1 MRKGWWAAAALFTAA
16 SVVAAQPPPSA
27 APATPA
33 PPPSSRTADGDARLQ
48 RIRARKEALAR
59 DLAKLRGQEKS
70 LLGEVERLE
79 LEVRLRGE
87 QLRETQVVLL
97 RTNEQMEQSGRRLRE
112 LEASLAAARPALAA
126 RARALYKLGALSYL
140 RLLLS
145 VERPSDAIR
154 GYRFVSALA
163 RRDKERIAGFR
174 ADLIALAA
182 TRADLSAKAQQAA
195 VLRTELARTRSALD
209 ADRKKKSELLTSL
222 VEKKEVHT
230 AYLQELE
237 DAEGKLTQLLGGLGQ
252 GEVSLPFA
260 AFRGTL
266 RWPVVGP
273 VRTTF
278 GRHKHP
284 KFETYTVQNGI
295 EIAAAADTPV
305 GAVHEGTVV
314 FADHFRGYGLMVVVD
329 HGDKHHTL
337 YAHLAEARVV
347 AGQRV
352 AAGELVGTVG
362 ATSLGGPGLYF
373 EVRREGKP
381 QDPLEW
387 LDRP

>member
-1 MRKGWWAAAALFTAA
+1 MRRGGWAAVVLVAAA
-16 SVVAAQPPPSA
+16 SGAAAQAPPSRA
-27 APATPA
+27 
-33 PPPSSRTADGDARLQ
+33 ADGDARLQ
-48 RIRARKEALAR
+48 RIRARKDALAR
-59 DLAKLRGQEKS
+59 DLEKLRGQEKS
-70 LLGEVERLE
+70 LLGDVERLE

-87 QLRETQVVLL
+87 QLRETQVVLQ
-97 RTNEQMEQSGRRLRE
+97 RTNEEIERSGRRVRE
-112 LEASLAAARPALAA
+112 LEATLAAARPALAA
-126 RARALYKLGALSYL
+126 RARALYKLGELSYL

-145 VERPSDAIR
+145 VERPSDAIQ
-154 GYRFVSALA
+154 GYRFVSSLA

-174 ADLIALAA
+174 ADLLALET
-182 TRADLSAKAQQAA
+182 TRAELSVRAQQAA
-195 VLRTELARTRSALD
+195 VLRTDLARTRAALD

-237 DAEGKLTQLLGGLGQ
+237 DAEGKLSQLLGGLGP
-252 GEVSLPFA
+252 GEVSLPIA

-266 RWPVVGP
+266 RWPVAGP

-314 FADHFRGYGLMVVVD
+314 FSDLFRGYGLMVVVD

-337 YAHLAEARVV
+337 YAHLAEARVTP
-347 AGQRV
+347 GQRV

-387 LDRP
+387 LDKP

>member
-1 MRKGWWAAAALFTAA
+1 MRKGWWAAAALSAAA
-16 SVVAAQPPPSA
+16 SGVAAQAPPSD
-27 APATPA
+27 APVA
-33 PPPSSRTADGDARLQ
+33 PDARLQ
-48 RIRARKEALAR
+48 RIRARKDALSR
-59 DLAKLRGQEKS
+59 DLDKLRGQEKS
-70 LLGEVERLE
+70 LLGDVERLE

-97 RTNEQMEQSGRRLRE
+97 RTNEQMEQSGRRLRD
-112 LEASLAAARPALAA
+112 LEANLAAARPALAA
-126 RARALYKLGALSYL
+126 RARALYKLGELSYL

-145 VERPSDAIR
+145 VERPSDAIQ

-163 RRDKERIAGFR
+163 RRDKERITGFR
-174 ADLIALAA
+174 ADLLALAV
-182 TRADLSAKAQQAA
+182 TRAELSAKAQQAA
-195 VLRTELARTRSALD
+195 VLRTELARTRAALD

-260 AFRGTL
+260 TFRGTL
-266 RWPVVGP
+266 RWPLAGP

-305 GAVHEGTVV
+305 GTVHEGTVV
-314 FADHFRGYGLMVVVD
+314 FADLFRGYGRMVVVD

-337 YAHLAEARVV
+337 YAHLAEVRVA

-373 EVRREGKP
+373 EVRREGRP

-387 LDRP
+387 LDKP

>member
-1 MRKGWWAAAALFTAA
+1 VWAAVAFAAAVSGA
-16 SVVAAQPPPSA
+16 AAQSPPSRA
-27 APATPA
+27 AE
-33 PPPSSRTADGDARLQ
+33 GDARLQ

-70 LLGEVERLE
+70 LLGDVERLE

-87 QLRETQVVLL
+87 QLRETQAVLL
-97 RTNEQMEQSGRRLRE
+97 RTNEQIEQSGRRLRE

-126 RARALYKLGALSYL
+126 RARALYKLGELSYL

-145 VERPSDAIR
+145 VERPSDAIQ
-154 GYRFVSALA
+154 GYRFVSSLA

-174 ADLIALAA
+174 ADLDALEV
-182 TRADLSAKAQQAA
+182 TRAELSARAQQASA
-195 VLRTELARTRSALD
+195 LRTDLARTRAALD

-237 DAEGKLTQLLGGLGQ
+237 DAEGKLSQLLGGLGT
-252 GEVSLPFA
+252 GEVSLPIA

-266 RWPVVGP
+266 RWPVAGP

-295 EIAAAADTPV
+295 EIAAAAETPV

-314 FADHFRGYGLMVVVD
+314 FADLFRGYGLMVVLD

-337 YAHLAEARVV
+337 YAHLAEARV
-347 AGQRV
+347 APGQRV

-387 LDRP
+387 LDKP

>member
-1 MRKGWWAAAALFTAA
+1 MRKGWGAAAVWCAAATA
-16 SVVAAQPPPSA
+16 VAAQSLPSPPPPTPPPAS
-27 APATPA
+27 PATGGD
-33 PPPSSRTADGDARLQ
+33 SRLS
-48 RIRARKEALAR
+48 RIRARKDALAR
-59 DLAKLRGQEKS
+59 DLEKMRGQEKS
-70 LLGEVERLE
+70 LLGDVERLE
-79 LEVRLRGE
+79 LEVRLRSE
-87 QLRETQVVLL
+87 QLRETQVVLQ
-97 RTNEQMEQSGRRLRE
+97 RANEEIDQSGRRLRA
-112 LEASLAAARPALAA
+112 LDASLAAARPALAA
-126 RARALYKLGALSYL
+126 RARALYKLGELSYL

-145 VERPSDAIR
+145 VERPSDAIQ

-174 ADLIALAA
+174 ADLLALAA
-182 TRADLSAKAQQAA
+182 TRAHLEAQAQQAA
-195 VLRTELARTRSALD
+195 ALRTDLARTRSALD
-209 ADRKKKSELLTSL
+209 ADRRKKSELLTSL

-237 DAEGKLTQLLGGLGQ
+237 DAEGKLTQLLGGLGG

-266 RWPVVGP
+266 RWPVAGP
-273 VRTTF
+273 VRSTF

-284 KFETYTVQNGI
+284 KFDTYTVQNGI
-295 EIAAAADTPV
+295 EIAAPADTPV

-314 FADHFRGYGLMVVVD
+314 FADHVRGDGLMVVVD

-337 YAHLAEARVV
+337 YANLAEARVV
-347 AGQRV
+347 PGQRV

-362 ATSLGGPGLYF
+362 STSLGGPGLYF
-373 EVRREGKP
+373 EVRREGRP

-387 LDRP
+387 LDAH

>member
-1 MRKGWWAAAALFTAA
+1 VRRGWWAAAALLALATG
-16 SVVAAQPPPSA
+16 
-27 APATPA
+27 TPA
-33 PPPSSRTADGDARLQ
+33 QSPDGDARLS
-48 RIRARKEALAR
+48 RIRSRKEALSR

-70 LLGEVERLE
+70 LLGDVERLE

-87 QLRETQVVLL
+87 QLRETQIVLQ
-97 RTNEQMEQSGRRLRE
+97 RTNEEIQRSSSRLKE

-126 RARALYKLGALSYL
+126 RARALYKLGELSYL

-145 VERPSDAIR
+145 VERPSDAIT

-163 RRDKERIAGFR
+163 RRDKEKIAGFR
-174 ADLIALAA
+174 SDLMALGA
-182 TRADLSAKAQQAA
+182 TRAELEARAQQAA
-195 VLRTELARTRSALD
+195 VLRVDLGRARAALD
-209 ADRKKKSELLTSL
+209 ADRKKKSALLTSL
-222 VEKKEVHT
+222 VEKKEVHA

-237 DAEGKLTQLLGGLGQ
+237 DAEGKLTQLLGGLVQ
-252 GEVSLPFA
+252 GDVSLPIA

-266 RWPVVGP
+266 RWPVAGP

-295 EIAAAADTPV
+295 EIAVPADTPV

-314 FADHFRGYGLMVVVD
+314 FADLFRGYGLMVVLD

-337 YAHLAEARVV
+337 YAHLAEVRA
-347 AGQRV
+347 APGARV
-352 AAGELVGTVG
+352 AAGELIGTVG
-362 ATSLGGPGLYF
+362 STSLGGPGLYF
-373 EVRREGKP
+373 EVRREGRP
-381 QDPLEW
+381 QDPIEW
-387 LDRP
+387 LDRQ

>member
-1 MRKGWWAAAALFTAA
+1 VRRGGWAAAALLAVASGLTAQ
-16 SVVAAQPPPSA
+16 SPE
-27 APATPA
+27 
-33 PPPSSRTADGDARLQ
+33 GDARLQ
-48 RIRARKEALAR
+48 RIRSRKESLAR

-70 LLGEVERLE
+70 LLGDVERLE

-87 QLRETQVVLL
+87 EFRETQVVLQ
-97 RTNEQMEQSGRRLRE
+97 RTNGEIEHSGRRLKA
-112 LEASLAAARPALAA
+112 LEASLAVARPALAA
-126 RARALYKLGALSYL
+126 RARALYKLGELSYL

-163 RRDKERIAGFR
+163 RRDKEKIAGFR
-174 ADLIALAA
+174 SDLAA
-182 TRADLSAKAQQAA
+182 LETTRAELAVKAQEAA
-195 VLRTELARTRSALD
+195 VLRTELARTRGALD

-237 DAEGKLTQLLGGLGQ
+237 DAEGKLTRLLGGLGQ
-252 GEVSLPFA
+252 GEVSIPIA

-266 RWPVVGP
+266 RWPVAGP
-273 VRTTF
+273 VRSTF

-295 EIAAAADTPV
+295 EIAAVADTPV

-314 FADHFRGYGLMVVVD
+314 FADLFRGYGLMVVVD

-337 YAHLAEARVV
+337 YAHLAQARV
-347 AGQRV
+347 APGQRV

-373 EVRREGKP
+373 EVRREGRS
-381 QDPLEW
+381 QDPVEW
-387 LDRP
+387 LDRQ

>member
-1 MRKGWWAAAALFTAA
+1 VSRGWGWAAVVLCAATAG
-16 SVVAAQPPPSA
+16 VFAQAPSPA
-27 APATPA
+27 APDP
-33 PPPSSRTADGDARLQ
+33 RLQ

-59 DLAKLRGQEKS
+59 DLEKLRGQEKS

-87 QLRETQVVLL
+87 QLRETQVVLQ
-97 RTNEQMEQSGRRLRE
+97 RTNEQMEQSGRRVRE
-112 LEASLAAARPALAA
+112 LEATLAAARPALAA
-126 RARALYKLGALSYL
+126 RARALYKLGELSYL

-154 GYRFVSALA
+154 GYRFVSSLA

-174 ADLIALAA
+174 ADLLALEA
-182 TRADLSAKAQQAA
+182 TRVELAVKAQQAA
-195 VLRTELARTRSALD
+195 VLRTELGRARSALD

-237 DAEGKLTQLLGGLGQ
+237 EAEGKLTQLLAGLGP
-252 GEVSLPFA
+252 GDVSLPIA

-266 RWPVVGP
+266 RWPVAGP
-273 VRTTF
+273 VRTSF

-284 KFETYTVQNGI
+284 KFETYTVHNGI

-337 YAHLAEARVV
+337 YAQLAEARV
-347 AGQRV
+347 APGQRV
-352 AAGELVGTVG
+352 AAGEMVGTVG

-373 EVRREGKP
+373 EVRREGRP
-381 QDPLEW
+381 QDPQEW
-387 LDRP
+387 LDSR

>member
-1 MRKGWWAAAALFTAA
+1 VAAAVLAVAHA
-16 SVVAAQPPPSA
+16 AAQVP
-27 APATPA
+27 
-33 PPPSSRTADGDARLQ
+33 DGEARLQ
-48 RIRARKEALAR
+48 RIRARKDALSR
-59 DLAKLRGQEKS
+59 DLDKMRGQEKS
-70 LLGEVERLE
+70 LLGDVERLE

-87 QLRETQVVLL
+87 QLRETQVVLQ
-97 RTNEQMEQSGRRLRE
+97 RANEQIEQSSRRLRE

-126 RARALYKLGALSYL
+126 RARALYKLGELSYL

-145 VERPSDAIR
+145 VERPSDAIQ

-174 ADLIALAA
+174 SDLTAVAA
-182 TRADLSAKAQQAA
+182 TRADLETKAGQAA
-195 VLRTELARTRSALD
+195 ALRAELARTRTALD
-209 ADRKKKSELLTSL
+209 ADRKRKSELLTSL

-230 AYLQELE
+230 AYLQELG
-237 DAEGKLTQLLGGLGQ
+237 DAEGKLEQLLGGLG
-252 GEVSLPFA
+252 GSEVSLPIA

-273 VRTTF
+273 VRSTF

-284 KFETYTVQNGI
+284 KFDTYTVQNGI
-295 EIAAAADTPV
+295 EIEAPADTPV

-337 YAHLAEARVV
+337 YAHLAETRVV
-347 AGQRV
+347 PGQRV
-352 AAGELVGTVG
+352 GAGELVGTVG
-362 ATSLGGPGLYF
+362 STSLGGPGLYF
-373 EVRREGKP
+373 EVRSDGKP

-387 LDRP
+387 LDKQ

>member
-1 MRKGWWAAAALFTAA
+1 VRKGWWAAAALFAAA
-16 SVVAAQPPPSA
+16 SGVAAQAPPSA
-27 APATPA
+27 APPA
-33 PPPSSRTADGDARLQ
+33 PDARLQ
-48 RIRARKEALAR
+48 RIRARKDALAR

-97 RTNEQMEQSGRRLRE
+97 RTNEQIEQSGRRLRE

-126 RARALYKLGALSYL
+126 RARALYKLGELSYL

-145 VERPSDAIR
+145 VERPSDAIQ

-174 ADLIALAA
+174 ADLLALAA
-182 TRADLSAKAQQAA
+182 TRAELSAKAQQAA

-209 ADRKKKSELLTSL
+209 ADRKEKSELLTSL

-237 DAEGKLTQLLGGLGQ
+237 DAEGKLSQLLGGLGP
-252 GEVSLPFA
+252 GEVSLPIA

-266 RWPVVGP
+266 RWPLAGP
-273 VRTTF
+273 VRTAF

-314 FADHFRGYGLMVVVD
+314 FADLFRGYGLMIVVD

-387 LDRP
+387 LDSH

>member
-1 MRKGWWAAAALFTAA
+1 MRERLWAAAGLVVAA
-16 SVVAAQPPPSA
+16 AAVLAAQPPE
-27 APATPA
+27 
-33 PPPSSRTADGDARLQ
+33 DDARL
-48 RIRARKEALAR
+48 RKIRSRKEALAR
-59 DLAKLRGQEKS
+59 DLEKLRGQEMS

-87 QLRETQVVLL
+87 QLRETQAVLV
-97 RTNEQMEQSGRRLRE
+97 RTNEQIGRSTRRVQE
-112 LEASLAAARPALAA
+112 LESSLATARPALAA
-126 RARALYKLGALSYL
+126 RARALYKLGELSYL

-163 RRDKERIAGFR
+163 RRDKEKIAGFR
-174 ADLIALAA
+174 ADLAALEA
-182 TRADLSAKAQQAA
+182 TRADLSVKARQAA
-195 VLRTELARTRSALD
+195 ALRSDLARTRSALD
-209 ADRKKKSELLTSL
+209 ADRRKKSELLTSL
-222 VEKKEVHT
+222 VERKEVHA

-252 GEVSLPFA
+252 GDVSLPIA

-266 RWPVVGP
+266 RWPVAGP

-284 KFETYTVQNGI
+284 KFETYTIQNGI

-314 FADHFRGYGLMVVVD
+314 FAELFRGYGLMVVVD

-337 YAHLAEARVV
+337 YAHLAEARV
-347 AGQRV
+347 ATGQRV
-352 AAGELVGTVG
+352 AAGELLGTVG
-362 ATSLGGPGLYF
+362 STSLGGPGLYF
-373 EVRREGKP
+373 EVRREGRP

-387 LDRP
+387 LDRQ

>member
-1 MRKGWWAAAALFTAA
+1 VRRGWWAAAALLALATG
-16 SVVAAQPPPSA
+16 
-27 APATPA
+27 TPA
-33 PPPSSRTADGDARLQ
+33 QSPDGDARLS
-48 RIRARKEALAR
+48 RIKSRKDAIAR

-70 LLGEVERLE
+70 LLGDVQRLE

-87 QLRETQVVLL
+87 QLRETQMVLQ
-97 RTNEQMEQSGRRLRE
+97 RTNEEIQRSSTRLKD

-126 RARALYKLGALSYL
+126 RARALYKLGELSYL

-145 VERPSDAIR
+145 VERPSDAIT

-163 RRDKERIAGFR
+163 RRDKEKIAGFR
-174 ADLIALAA
+174 SDLQSLAT
-182 TRADLSAKAQQAA
+182 TRAELEARAQQAA
-195 VLRTELARTRSALD
+195 SLRVELGRARAALD

-222 VEKKEVHT
+222 VEKKEVHA

-237 DAEGKLTQLLGGLGQ
+237 DAEGKLTQLLAGLGP
-252 GEVSLPFA
+252 GDVSLPIA

-266 RWPVVGP
+266 RWPVAGP

-284 KFETYTVQNGI
+284 KFETYTVHNGI
-295 EIAAAADTPV
+295 EIAVPADTPV

-314 FADHFRGYGLMVVVD
+314 FADLFRGYGLMVVLD

-337 YAHLAEARVV
+337 YAHLAEVRV
-347 AGQRV
+347 APGARV
-352 AAGELVGTVG
+352 AAGELIGTVG
-362 ATSLGGPGLYF
+362 STSLGGPGLYF
-373 EVRREGKP
+373 EVRREGRP
-381 QDPLEW
+381 QDPIEW
-387 LDRP
+387 LDKPSQ

>member
-1 MRKGWWAAAALFTAA
+1 MKKGWWAAAAWLALA
-16 SVVAAQPPPSA
+16 SGVPAQSP
-27 APATPA
+27 
-33 PPPSSRTADGDARLQ
+33 DGDARLL
-48 RIRARKEALAR
+48 RIRARKDALAR

-70 LLGEVERLE
+70 LLGDVERLE

-97 RTNEQMEQSGRRLRE
+97 RTNEQIAQSSRRLE
-112 LEASLAAARPALAA
+112 DLEASLATARPALAA
-126 RARALYKLGALSYL
+126 RARALYKLGELSYL

-145 VERPSDAIR
+145 VERPSDALR

-163 RRDKERIAGFR
+163 RRDKEKIAGFR
-174 ADLIALAA
+174 SDLRALET
-182 TRADLSAKAQQAA
+182 TRAELSVKAQQAA

-209 ADRKKKSELLTSL
+209 ADRRKKSELLTSL

-252 GEVSLPFA
+252 GEVSLPIA

-266 RWPVVGP
+266 RWPVAGP

-284 KFETYTVQNGI
+284 RFETYTVQNGI

-314 FADHFRGYGLMVVVD
+314 FADLFRGYGLMVVVD

-337 YAHLAEARVV
+337 YAHLAEARV
-347 AGQRV
+347 APGQRV
-352 AAGELVGTVG
+352 AAGELLGTVG

-373 EVRREGKP
+373 EVRREGRP
-381 QDPLEW
+381 QDPVEW
-387 LDRP
+387 LDKP

>member
-1 MRKGWWAAAALFTAA
+1 VRKGWWAAAALAAAA
-16 SVVAAQPPPSA
+16 SGVAAQAPPSGV
-27 APATPA
+27 
-33 PPPSSRTADGDARLQ
+33 ADGDPRLQ
-48 RIRARKEALAR
+48 RIRARKDALAR

-70 LLGEVERLE
+70 LLGDVQRLE

-87 QLRETQVVLL
+87 QLRETQAVLL

-126 RARALYKLGALSYL
+126 RARALYKLGELSYL

-145 VERPSDAIR
+145 VERPSDAIQ

-163 RRDKERIAGFR
+163 RRDKERIEGFR
-174 ADLIALAA
+174 ADLQALAV
-182 TRADLSAKAQQAA
+182 TRAELRAKAQQASA
-195 VLRTELARTRSALD
+195 LRTELARTRSALD

-252 GEVSLPFA
+252 GEVSLPIA

-266 RWPVVGP
+266 RWPLAGP

-278 GRHKHP
+278 GRHRHP

-314 FADHFRGYGLMVVVD
+314 FADLFRGYGLMVVVD

-337 YAHLAEARVV
+337 YAHLAEARVS

-373 EVRREGKP
+373 EVRREGRP

-387 LDRP
+387 LDSR

>member
-1 MRKGWWAAAALFTAA
+1 MRKGWWAAAAVLAAA
-16 SVVAAQPPPSA
+16 SGVSAQAPPSA
-27 APATPA
+27 APAA
-33 PPPSSRTADGDARLQ
+33 PVQSPSSRAADGDARLQ
-48 RIRARKEALAR
+48 RIRARKDALAR
-59 DLAKLRGQEKS
+59 DLEKLRGQEKS
-70 LLGEVERLE
+70 LLGDVERLE

-87 QLRETQVVLL
+87 QLRETQVVLQ

-126 RARALYKLGALSYL
+126 RARALYKLGELSYL

-174 ADLIALAA
+174 GDLLALAA
-182 TRADLSAKAQQAA
+182 TRAELSARAQQAA
-195 VLRTELARTRSALD
+195 ALRTELTRTRSALD

-237 DAEGKLTQLLGGLGQ
+237 DAEGKLTQLLGGLGG
-252 GEVSLPFA
+252 GEVSLPIA

-273 VRTTF
+273 VRSTF

-295 EIAAAADTPV
+295 EIAAPADTPV

-337 YAHLAEARVV
+337 YAHLAETRVV
-347 AGQRV
+347 PGQRV

-373 EVRREGKP
+373 EVRREGRP

-387 LDRP
+387 LDSH